1 MRALDHTGARVTS
14 WHVAADAEPINP
26 STPTLVSLARLIGM
40 NKADAGVLLES
51 DADLDQA
58 GARLANL
65 TIAGVKFTTFK
76 DGRPFSIARLLR
88 TRHGFTGDLRAY
100 GLYIP
105 DQGAFLVRCGF
116 SSFEVVDGFDEA
128 ALRKNIAHF
137 SYNYQRPLGVTASI
151 VALRQANAARP

>member
-1 MRALDHTGARVTS
+1 MPALDHTGARVTS
-14 WHVAADAEPINP
+14 WHVAADGEPINP
-26 STPTLVSLARLIGM
+26 STPTLVSLAHLIGM
-40 NKADAGVLLES
+40 NKAVAGVLLES

-100 GLYIP
+100 GPFIP

-137 SYNYQRPLGVTASI
+137 SYNYQHPLSVTASI